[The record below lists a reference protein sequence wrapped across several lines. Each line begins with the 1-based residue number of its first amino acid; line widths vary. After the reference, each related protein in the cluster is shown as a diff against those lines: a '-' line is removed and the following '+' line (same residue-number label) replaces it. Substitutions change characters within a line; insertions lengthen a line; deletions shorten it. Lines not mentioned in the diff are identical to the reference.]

1 MLSCRGC
8 AHQFGATTPNELAND
23 AGALLA
29 GGTHEAAAPK
39 PAKRKAAFG
48 TAVSSLLEL
57 LSAESSNAYSL
68 RIISFLSRLPNW
80 GIGAMKPLMQLGSAA
95 AQRASIAA
103 STETYRALGAR
114 CAESGVCMD
123 LYVISHHYAGLSSLQ
138 SLSTLSGGA
147 LMLYEPVAKEGWA
160 NIPQD
165 VFRELS
171 RKRAVQGLLRM
182 RTRSDRP
189 PPLLAGLLLTI
200 TDHHDHLASQL
211 TITDTSLMV
220 QSGLSDRKGLWAPL
234 CGR

>member
-39 PAKRKAAFG
+39 PAKAAFG

-182 RTRSDRP
+182 RTRSDRS
-189 PPLLAGLLLTI
+189 PPLLAAPIGRAAF
-200 TDHHDHLASQL
+200 DHH
-211 TITDTSLMV
+211 
-220 QSGLSDRKGLWAPL
+220 
-234 CGR
+234 